1 MIRILNGIARDRGK
15 AVPDSRPEDGVRA
28 SNFPMNPPAASRCS
42 TAAGYRGRCADA
54 SARRA
59 QWWTRD
65 SNPVGLVEVRQP
77 GRPLEPA
84 TGPAALSSR
93 RIGAAASGRRG
104 LGPLARPIPR
114 LEPTV
119 LSASPLASMPAAQP
133 PPR

>member
-1 MIRILNGIARDRGK
+1 MQKHN
-15 AVPDSRPEDGVRA
+15 RPIETDLRKRA
-28 SNFPMNPPAASRCS
+28 SPACS
-42 TAAGYRGRCADA
+42 AAHGRRCAAA

-59 QWWTRD
+59 EGRTSSSQT
-65 SNPVGLVEVRQP
+65 VELLTES
-77 GRPLEPA
+77 RPLAPWKPL

-93 RIGAAASGRRG
+93 RIGAAAFGHRG

-133 PPR
+133 PPRWAARDINNNQSP

>member
-1 MIRILNGIARDRGK
+1 MVRPANNGMQRTAL
-15 AVPDSRPEDGVRA
+15 RA
-28 SNFPMNPPAASRCS
+28 AAD
-42 TAAGYRGRCADA
+42 AERCADA

-59 QWWTRD
+59 HEWTRD
-65 SNPVGLVEVRQP
+65 SNPVGLVEGRQP
-77 GRPLEPA
+77 GHPLEPA
-84 TGPAALSSR
+84 TGPAALSRR

-119 LSASPLASMPAAQP
+119 LSARALAVESAAQP

>member
-1 MIRILNGIARDRGK
+1 MALCGPTGGGLNGPDARYRFSHGNHI
-15 AVPDSRPEDGVRA
+15 VELLTESRPLAPRK
-28 SNFPMNPPAASRCS
+28 
-42 TAAGYRGRCADA
+42 
-54 SARRA
+54 
-59 QWWTRD
+59 
-65 SNPVGLVEVRQP
+65 
-77 GRPLEPA
+77 PL

-93 RIGAAASGRRG
+93 RIGAAAFGRRG